1 MNRVQGVSMKKLLSN
16 RFIPDHIVEKFSRL
30 MEIKMPEQEKGAFSR
45 EEVLDLLPGFHGL
58 LIDREKAD
66 AELIEAGKDLEVIA
80 NLAVGTDNVDFS
92 AANQR
97 GIAIINTPRA
107 VTLPTAELTLG
118 LIITAARGIVSLDKE
133 SRVTRSTVLPAFST
147 RATSLQGKTLGLIGF
162 GRIGKEVARLAQAFG
177 MNIVY
182 HTRTRSDREA
192 EQRLGVEYVGFEELL
207 KRSDFVSLHCPY
219 NQENYHM
226 IDKDALSQ
234 MKRSAYLINA
244 GRGPLVSEADLIE
257 ALEQGVIKG
266 AALDVFENEPTISL
280 EVTQVKNLV
289 MVPHVGTWTFE
300 ARCNMAD
307 EALSGVHACFSGQI
321 PENMVNKAI
330 ANQQPER

>member
-1 MNRVQGVSMKKLLSN
+1 MKKLLSN
-16 RFIPDHIVEKFSRL
+16 RFLPDHIVEKFSQQ
-30 MEIKMPEQEKGAFSR
+30 MEIKIPDQSTGVFTR
-45 EEVLDLLPGFHGL
+45 EEVLHLLPVFHGL

-66 AELIEAGKDLEVIA
+66 AELIEAGRDLEVIA
-80 NLAVGTDNVDFS
+80 NLGVGTDNVDFS
-92 AANQR
+92 VANQR
-97 GIAIINTPRA
+97 GIAIINTPRS

-118 LIITAARGIVSLDKE
+118 LILAAARGIVSLDKD

-192 EQRLGVEYVGFEELL
+192 EQRLRVEYAGFEELL

-219 NQENYHM
+219 SRENHHM
-226 IDKDALSQ
+226 IDKKALSL

-257 ALEQGVIKG
+257 ALDKGVIKG
-266 AALDVFENEPTISL
+266 AALDVFENEPNISVDL
-280 EVTQVKNLV
+280 TQTENLV
-289 MVPHVGTWTFE
+289 IVPHVGTWTYE
-300 ARCNMAD
+300 AKCNMAD
-307 EALSGVHACFSGQI
+307 EALSGVYACFSGQT
-321 PENMVNKAI
+321 PENMVNKSI
-330 ANQQPER
+330 ATRQPV